1 MIKNTIYMF
10 FIAVLAAAFSAH
22 AEDVV
27 SEDFLLGNNVG
38 TIKAPEAEEETPDA
52 KLAEKP
58 IDEEAGASF
67 WTLIKK
73 PLALFKSTAT
83 DEIIG
88 ADGKK
93 ETFLEKSIRQANE
106 GRLDD
111 QLNLGY
117 MYLYGTNGV
126 EQNVEKSFLYYKMA
140 AAQNDPVAL
149 NNLGSLYFSGIGTE
163 VNTKKA
169 LKLFLQAAELGND
182 NAAVNLAFIYLTGGN
197 KDMERN
203 QKAIALFE
211 RAAEQGN
218 NIAKFM
224 LGYAYYRGFF
234 VKQDYAKAYKLI
246 RATASEN
253 VRLDEAQIMLGQ
265 MLISGKGTV
274 QNYQNGVSTLRLAV
288 SQGNPEAMMLVA
300 QISTEG
306 QKVPQNLILA
316 HALYNIAASMGIKQA
331 AIYRDA
337 IGKKLKLQQLSQ
349 AQTQAEEFKAEP
361 SELTTYVHQAFGPNI
376 RKYIDYNM

>member
-1 MIKNTIYMF
+1 MRQKK
-10 FIAVLAAAFSAH
+10 
-22 AEDVV
+22 D
-27 SEDFLLGNNVG
+27 D
-38 TIKAPEAEEETPDA
+38 
-52 KLAEKP
+52 
-58 IDEEAGASF
+58 DEENQQGNSGGIF
-67 WTLIKK
+67 GFMR
-73 PLALFKSTAT
+73 PLTSLFSN
-83 DEIIG
+83 ENELG
-88 ADGKK
+88 PDGKK